1 MRYPKRNCPRWTW
14 NWRGLQW
21 YCQGKAQV
29 FTDDEMGK
37 FTHLVSVS
45 QNSSNPK
52 KEFTDCINVIDNEYK
67 KQNSKSTSEMND
79 DDFRNF
85 FSKKNT

>member
-1 MRYPKRNCPRWTW
+1 MEN
-14 NWRGLQW
+14 
-21 YCQGKAQV
+21 AV
-29 FTDDEMGK
+29 A
-37 FTHLVSVS
+37 
-45 QNSSNPK
+45 
-52 KEFTDCINVIDNEYK
+52 YK